1 MLKKCHKLVQRVC
14 AAFASLGNVTAKAA
28 FRLLRLLFV
37 CTFSKHYVIYRP
49 VKNLVRLLFTWTVFT
64 DFWLKLLLL
73 FPRAAVGVIQWLW
86 FKERGV
92 SCPQSELLFFFL
104 RENAFPVLVLTSAS
118 YLLVFNVYIKEL
130 ESGVISPLHTFSC
143 KHEHMKLM
151 CFSTCIADNK
161 TPALTMLCWL
171 PRCCMCIQSSASTA
185 ATAKTSVPIQ
195 AGDISLLLDWSAVL
209 LLEG

>member
-1 MLKKCHKLVQRVC
+1 MRYDAVLCALPLQDWKWNQHQLPICSWIDQYKKLCYVLKKCHKLVQRVC

-92 SCPQSELLFFFL
+92 SCPQSELLFFWERMHSLCLFWHQH
-104 RENAFPVLVLTSAS
+104 PT
-118 YLLVFNVYIKEL
+118 YLCLMYI
-130 ESGVISPLHTFSC
+130 
-143 KHEHMKLM
+143 
-151 CFSTCIADNK
+151 
-161 TPALTMLCWL
+161 
-171 PRCCMCIQSSASTA
+171 
-185 ATAKTSVPIQ
+185 
-195 AGDISLLLDWSAVL
+195 
-209 LLEG
+209 